1 MIKQTSYTLQC
12 QAVEVD
18 AAQGISQLVF
28 EWTAPRKHSPADF
41 IVIGYADHPNEI
53 LYTQRLDDG
62 GAKGKVVVT
71 DEDVLKKIRSA
82 WPVYQPHQNAR
93 LVTPS
98 PTGRRADEQVVATC
112 PIVFKGLEEE
122 LRRKAKAKEEYEKNM
137 WKTVKSTI
145 SNGLKMDFALQ
156 TDPNEVRADS
166 FNAMVHCIGTFS
178 NISEKPILLNFRDV
192 HGFCSGR
199 LHIRRLP
206 AEEQEGDVDEKP
218 KRAVPG
224 PPGPSR
230 PPGPPRHPGPP
241 RPPGPPRHPRH
252 PAPPSSD
259 CPVIY
264 SLPPA
269 PQTFQGGSRGL
280 VLLQPNE
287 SWTQRFYLVAPFA
300 RPPPPGKYVLT
311 LCQTQPAYQEEF
323 VSENKE
329 YLWKGKISVE
339 HEIELN

>member
-1 MIKQTSYTLQC
+1 MFKKASYTLKC

-18 AAQGISQLVF
+18 AIQGISKLVF

-71 DEDVLKKIRSA
+71 DEDVLKEIRAS

-98 PTGRRADEQVVATC
+98 PTGRRVDEQVVATC
-112 PIVFKGLEEE
+112 AIVFKGLEEE
-122 LRRKAKAKEEYEKNM
+122 LERRAAEKEEYEKGM

-156 TDPNEVRADS
+156 TDPNGVRADS
-166 FNAMVHCIGTFS
+166 FNDMVHCIGTFS
-178 NISEKPILLNFRDV
+178 NVSEKPLLLNFRHV
-192 HGFCSGR
+192 HGMCSGR
-199 LHIRRLP
+199 LHIRRQ
-206 AEEQEGDVDEKP
+206 EEPEGAITP
-218 KRAVPG
+218 LTVPPTG
-224 PPGPSR
+224 
-230 PPGPPRHPGPP
+230 GPP
-241 RPPGPPRHPRH
+241 RPPGPPG
-252 PAPPSSD
+252 PPGHYN
-259 CPVIY
+259 PVVY
-264 SLPPA
+264 SLPPP
-269 PQTFQGGSRGL
+269 PQTFQSGNLG
-280 VLLQPNE
+280 VVFLQPNE
-287 SWTQRFYLVAPFA
+287 SWTQRFHLVSPFA

-323 VSENKE
+323 ITENKE